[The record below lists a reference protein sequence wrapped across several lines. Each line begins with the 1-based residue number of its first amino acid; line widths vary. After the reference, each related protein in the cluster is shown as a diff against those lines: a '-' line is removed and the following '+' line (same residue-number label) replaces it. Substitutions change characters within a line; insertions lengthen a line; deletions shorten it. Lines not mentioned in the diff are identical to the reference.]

1 MNLVI
6 TGATSF
12 LGWPMTEYCLKKGH
26 RVFAVVRPH
35 SRNSGRIQALLK
47 AFGSRIVP
55 VYMKLEDMDRIS
67 DRIEETCQ
75 AWIHFGWDGAGSD
88 NRTQQ
93 DIQQKNVGDSMCAL
107 RGALSL
113 GCSRFLFSGSQAE
126 YGIRN
131 TPMSETDPCCPVSE
145 YGKAKVAFYRQAGE
159 YLAGLAAFSLKE
171 PPVDYVHTRIFS
183 VYGPG
188 DHPWSLV
195 ETCRKTFLA
204 GGAMELGDCTGQWNF
219 LHRDD
224 CIRALYKL
232 LEAPGRIGLTGEENG
247 IYNIA
252 AAEEETR
259 PLREYVEEM
268 YRLCGRRGTCLYGKR
283 PPNAEGQINLI
294 PSIEKLQAR
303 TGFVP
308 EICFKEGFEALCRE
322 EEEKI

>member
-26 RVFAVVRPH
+26 RVFAVVRPF
-35 SRNSGRIQALLK
+35 SPNSGRIQALSE
-47 AFGSRIVP
+47 AFGSQIVP
-55 VYMKLEDMDRIS
+55 VCMKLEDLDSIG
-67 DRIEETCQ
+67 DRIEETCHG
-75 AWIHFGWDGAGSD
+75 WIHFGWDGAGSS

-126 YGIRN
+126 YGIRD
-131 TPMSETDPCCPVSE
+131 TLMSETDPCRPVSE
-145 YGKAKVAFYRQAGE
+145 YGKAKAVFYQKAGE
-159 YLAGLAAFSLKE
+159 YLTGLAGSSEAE

-195 ETCRKTFLA
+195 ETCRETFLA
-204 GGAMELGDCTGQWNF
+204 GGLMELGDCTQKWNF

-224 CIRALYKL
+224 CVRALYKL
-232 LEAPGRIGLTGEENG
+232 LEAPGKIGLRAAENG

-252 AAEEETR
+252 ASEGETR
-259 PLREYVEEM
+259 ILREYVEEM
-268 YRLCGRRGTCLYGKR
+268 YRLCGERGTFLYGKR

-294 PSIEKLQAR
+294 PSIKKLQAR

-322 EEEKI
+322 EEKKI